1 VSTQTESVELKDS
14 ETNTDYPDATSV
26 EIQTVSSFFSLNSC
40 KEDLRFNGR

>member
-26 EIQTVSSFFSLNSC
+26 EIQTVSSFSSKSVEYNQ
-40 KEDLRFNGR
+40 